1 MILGGFLLL
10 DLASYGWFTKWR
22 AVDFAVGAPQT
33 DEEPVKAIKA
43 RETDLSSFRVISQ
56 PIWPFGATNAMTN
69 QLNATIGQGLQNATG
84 YDPLRLP
91 RPAAVAGNL
100 DFFGAIRDQTVFGSS
115 HRGFDL
121 MNVKYLLRER
131 PGLLEPNDDRELQID
146 GARFNKLVPELTL
159 GPGAH
164 LELKVSPMPATELAL
179 VSALSYSTGV
189 PNGTPVVSVKLHETK
204 GSVIVLQ
211 LLAGR
216 DTSEWAYDRVD
227 VRASIKHA
235 RARVAESGQAEG
247 FEGHR
252 YLSRLTF
259 DRTEIDYI
267 ELDSLQ
273 PEIEV
278 WLSRMTLAD
287 GATGA
292 AQPVCARRLQPERW
306 RLINSF
312 GEVDLYENLTARPRA
327 WFVKQVSVLTSEAVL
342 QAI

>member
-1 MILGGFLLL
+1 
-10 DLASYGWFTKWR
+10 
-22 AVDFAVGAPQT
+22 
-33 DEEPVKAIKA
+33 
-43 RETDLSSFRVISQ
+43 
-56 PIWPFGATNAMTN
+56 
-69 QLNATIGQGLQNATG
+69 
-84 YDPLRLP
+84 
-91 RPAAVAGNL
+91 
-100 DFFGAIRDQTVFGSS
+100 
-115 HRGFDL
+115 
-121 MNVKYLLRER
+121 
-131 PGLLEPNDDRELQID
+131 
-146 GARFNKLVPELTL
+146 
-159 GPGAH
+159 
-164 LELKVSPMPATELAL
+164 
-179 VSALSYSTGV
+179 
-189 PNGTPVVSVKLHETK
+189 VKLHETK

-216 DTSEWAYDRVD
+216 DTSEWAYDRAD

-259 DRTEIDYI
+259 DRTEIDSI

-287 GATGA
+287 GATNA
-292 AQPVCARRLQPERW
+292 AQPVYARRLQPERW

-342 QAI
+342 QAIQTGRLSDGAVFDPAVTGLLELEDFGGRAPNLPPIGDSDRAEVKVERYEPNRIQLSTHNPEPGFLILSETYYRGWDARIDGAKTPVYRANYATRGLGIPAGNHRVEFVFRAPSFRTGAVWSGIGVLLLLGGAVATRLVRRPAIAR